1 MESKADRVEAAAAL
15 GDAEAARAAIARRVS
30 APPWYAGSMAATI
43 ALQIAATAVGL
54 GTGRAWVVAA
64 GVALFAVVAVVQLAR
79 FRRRNGVW
87 LGGFAS
93 RAVLGTDA
101 SASSAYVVAL
111 GAATWAA
118 FEDRWWLVALCSL
131 AGGAAYALCGVRWLR
146 RYQAEPAARARGE
159 SAAWLAIGGATA
171 LAGLALLLISA

>member
-1 MESKADRVEAAAAL
+1 MESKPTRSEAAAAL
-15 GDAEAARAAIARRVS
+15 GDAEAARAAIAGGIA
-30 APPWYAGSMAATI
+30 APPWFATSTAATI
-43 ALQIAATAVGL
+43 AIQIAATAVGL
-54 GTGRAWVVAA
+54 GTGRVWVIAA
-64 GVALFAVVAVVQLAR
+64 GVALFAAVALAQFAR

-101 SASSAYVVAL
+101 TASSVYAVAL

-118 FEDRWWLVALCSL
+118 FEDQWWLVAVSSL
-131 AGGAAYALCGVRWLR
+131 AGGAAYASSGVRWLR

-159 SAAWLAIGGATA
+159 SAVWLAIGGATA